1 MAIRKAS
8 AYSKKPN
15 RPFTRKSSR
24 KSKAY
29 IKTVPYSKIVK
40 LRMGDQKSFEENKH
54 KYNLYLVAE
63 EGVLIRDNALESGR
77 MLLHKLLESEAP
89 GMYFMEVKVYPHHML
104 RENKT
109 AAGAGADRMSTGMT
123 QSFGIVQLGSF
134 IKTGSPVQVRQ
145 YQWDNQ
151 QAKYKVAIDFR
162 QRTHFTGK
170 LDIDGNEL
178 NTQHP
183 INNWL

>member
-123 QSFGIVQLGSF
+123 QSFGIVIGRAAAVKPGQQIFFVSCVDEKTARIARDSLVS
-134 IKTGSPVQVRQ
+134 IK
-145 YQWDNQ
+145 
-151 QAKYKVAIDFR
+151 AKVPCKTRIVFEKVE
-162 QRTHFTGK
+162 T
-170 LDIDGNEL
+170 
-178 NTQHP
+178 P
-183 INNWL
+183 IHK